1 MRNLFLNLR
10 LTDHSEKKT
19 YRGKGSIYTIVINIS
34 VSMKGGLWQK
44 CCGPF
49 LFSYSDFSN
58 AIASCFNL
66 GKWFTTILHNISIDR
81 LSYPCMM

>member
-1 MRNLFLNLR
+1 
-10 LTDHSEKKT
+10 
-19 YRGKGSIYTIVINIS
+19 
-34 VSMKGGLWQK
+34 MKGGLWQK